1 MKKKKGF
8 KKLIH
13 LFKVSYDE
21 FKSKNGVKL
30 SASLSYYTIFSL
42 PPLLFIIVYVSGLIF
57 GEEAVRGEIFGQIS
71 NLAGTDAAKQIEE
84 MLASVKFS
92 NGKTVAGI
100 VGAFTLIAGA
110 SGVFGEMQDSM
121 NLIWGLK
128 PKPKRGWIKMLVN
141 RAISFSM
148 IMSLAFLLMVSLI
161 VNAFIEVLN
170 QRLQHLFPD
179 AAVILFYI
187 LNLLIIF
194 VIIALLFW
202 AIFKALPDGK
212 ITGKHTLYGAMFT
225 AFLFMIGKTAIG
237 IYLGN
242 SNVASGYGAA
252 GSLIVVLLWVYYS
265 ANILYFGASFTKVYA
280 HADGKKIIP
289 NKYAV
294 YIEQKETEKEPRLKY
309 NNGEVEREAAE

>member
-1 MKKKKGF
+1 MNTP
-8 KKLIH
+8 L
-13 LFKVSYDE
+13 VSSAIAILAGCLAACGGRAPAKQSPGE
-21 FKSKNGVKL
+21 GLNGTTITA
-30 SASLSYYTIFSL
+30 SASQFCTLDSPISISRDSIWRL
-42 PPLLFIIVYVSGLIF
+42 PLRSPL
-57 GEEAVRGEIFGQIS
+57 
-71 NLAGTDAAKQIEE
+71 
-84 MLASVKFS
+84 
-92 NGKTVAGI
+92 
-100 VGAFTLIAGA
+100 
-110 SGVFGEMQDSM
+110 
-121 NLIWGLK
+121 
-128 PKPKRGWIKMLVN
+128 
-141 RAISFSM
+141 RA
-148 IMSLAFLLMVSLI
+148 
-161 VNAFIEVLN
+161 
-170 QRLQHLFPD
+170 LQSACPSSRD
-179 AAVILFYI
+179 
-187 LNLLIIF
+187 LLIIF